1 MKRTFIRI
9 GCFLLAALIGTLV
22 IVGVDALCNA
32 LYEPPEW
39 MDDYEPVHLFVDMP
53 LLAVAI
59 VVVIA
64 LILGALFFETFYG
77 KKEKEKLAELAIYKN
92 QALTLQG
99 RHPMLKY
106 FLKVKPVVHKN
117 YKYNDPKLVY
127 TGATVGGITTGG
139 FHVQG
144 GDYTEQISNS
154 GRYELIFNK
163 FLVPEKIILSEEL
176 TAEAKTDHHLR
187 KLLKGNELALLYDV
201 PDDPYWISVAMA
213 APSNNITVRHYAMQ
227 QAKLK
232 KHLTKADCEYIKKW
246 LCAEV

>member
-59 VVVIA
+59 VVVI
-64 LILGALFFETFYG
+64 
-77 KKEKEKLAELAIYKN
+77 AELAIYKN